1 MFYNQFL
8 ISVCIYKV
16 IFMTPVTRKVS
27 SVLHVLVWDKKFV
40 FCMQMIVF
48 IIHFQ
53 LDFCVCSL
61 SNIDMSST
69 NIGLL
74 MVFSVFINSKLL
86 HVVYS
91 LLPF

>member
-1 MFYNQFL
+1 
-8 ISVCIYKV
+8 
-16 IFMTPVTRKVS
+16 
-27 SVLHVLVWDKKFV
+27 
-40 FCMQMIVF
+40 MQMIVF

-53 LDFCVCSL
+53 LGFCVCSL
-61 SNIDMSST
+61 SNIEMSST

-74 MVFSVFINSKLL
+74 MVFFVFINSKLL